1 MFGHD
6 HFIKN
11 NQKRIIKW
19 DWFRISHDSKI
30 IFVLCGYLVSF
41 LFILEKKDN
50 FILLCNIWSR
60 VIIFSSS
67 YFAMKGRARSFSP
80 NNFKIITISRISREK
95 LLLLLML
102 ALSIYQ
108 SLYSFK
114 KKKNSFMIFYV
125 KTKKPQQQTAHNC
138 VKWRKRHVILTAEN
152 MFGKKVEMV
161 TRHSKQHGFIHMTIW
176 AQGFWGV
183 SRTRQ

>member
-1 MFGHD
+1 MRLISD
-6 HFIKN
+6 IS
-11 NQKRIIKW
+11 
-19 DWFRISHDSKI
+19 WFKK
-30 IFVLCGYLVSF
+30 SF
-41 LFILEKKDN
+41 LYFAVISFFPLYFRKKKDN

-95 LLLLLML
+95 LLLLLLL

-114 KKKNSFMIFYV
+114 KKKISFMIFYV
-125 KTKKPQQQTAHNC
+125 KTKKPQQQTQHT
-138 VKWRKRHVILTAEN
+138 TAWNEEN
-152 MFGKKVEMV
+152 VMWFWQLKTCSGKKL
-161 TRHSKQHGFIHMTIW
+161 RW
-176 AQGFWGV
+176 
-183 SRTRQ
+183 

>member
-11 NQKRIIKW
+11 HQKRIIKW
-19 DWFRISHDSKI
+19 DWFRISHDSKNH
-30 IFVLCGYLVSF
+30 FCTLRLFLSF

-95 LLLLLML
+95 LLLLLLL

-114 KKKNSFMIFYV
+114 EKKFHSWFFMSKPKNHNNKQHTTAWNEENVMWFWQL
-125 KTKKPQQQTAHNC
+125 KTC
-138 VKWRKRHVILTAEN
+138 S
-152 MFGKKVEMV
+152 GKKL
-161 TRHSKQHGFIHMTIW
+161 RW
-176 AQGFWGV
+176 
-183 SRTRQ
+183 

>member
-1 MFGHD
+1 MIYGP
-6 HFIKN
+6 
-11 NQKRIIKW
+11 
-19 DWFRISHDSKI
+19 
-30 IFVLCGYLVSF
+30 
-41 LFILEKKDN
+41 
-50 FILLCNIWSR
+50 SR

-67 YFAMKGRARSFSP
+67 YFALKGRARSFSP

-95 LLLLLML
+95 LLLLLLL

-114 KKKNSFMIFYV
+114 EKKFHSWFFMSKPKNHNNKHS
-125 KTKKPQQQTAHNC
+125 THNC

>member
-11 NQKRIIKW
+11 HQKRIIKW
-19 DWFRISHDSKI
+19 DWFRISHDSKNH
-30 IFVLCGYLVSF
+30 FCTLRLFLSF
-41 LFILEKKDN
+41 LFILEKKNN

-95 LLLLLML
+95 LLLLLLL

-114 KKKNSFMIFYV
+114 KKKFHSWFFMSKPKNHNNKQHTTAWNEENVMWFWQL
-125 KTKKPQQQTAHNC
+125 KTC
-138 VKWRKRHVILTAEN
+138 S
-152 MFGKKVEMV
+152 GKKL
-161 TRHSKQHGFIHMTIW
+161 RW
-176 AQGFWGV
+176 
-183 SRTRQ
+183 

>member
-11 NQKRIIKW
+11 HQKRIIKW
-19 DWFRISHDSKI
+19 DWFRISHDSKNH
-30 IFVLCGYLVSF
+30 FCTLRLFLSF

-95 LLLLLML
+95 LLLLLLL

-114 KKKNSFMIFYV
+114 KKKIFHSWFFMSKPKNHNNKHSTQLREMK
-125 KTKKPQQQTAHNC
+125 KTSCDFDSWK
-138 VKWRKRHVILTAEN
+138 HVREKSWDGN
-152 MFGKKVEMV
+152 
-161 TRHSKQHGFIHMTIW
+161 
-176 AQGFWGV
+176 
-183 SRTRQ
+183 

>member
-1 MFGHD
+1 MRLISD
-6 HFIKN
+6 IS
-11 NQKRIIKW
+11 
-19 DWFRISHDSKI
+19 WFKK
-30 IFVLCGYLVSF
+30 SF
-41 LFILEKKDN
+41 LYFAVISFFTLYFRKKKDN

-95 LLLLLML
+95 LLLLLLL

-114 KKKNSFMIFYV
+114 KKKFHSWFFMSKPKNHNNKHSTQLREMK
-125 KTKKPQQQTAHNC
+125 KTSCDFDSWK
-138 VKWRKRHVILTAEN
+138 HVREKSWDGN
-152 MFGKKVEMV
+152 
-161 TRHSKQHGFIHMTIW
+161 
-176 AQGFWGV
+176 
-183 SRTRQ
+183 

>member
-1 MFGHD
+1 MISKSGNCLVMITSLKTIKKESLNEIDFGYLM
-6 HFIKN
+6 I
-11 NQKRIIKW
+11 Q
-19 DWFRISHDSKI
+19 KI
-30 IFVLCGYLVSF
+30 IFVLCGYFF
-41 LFILEKKDN
+41 LSSLFQKKDN

-95 LLLLLML
+95 LLSLLLL

-114 KKKNSFMIFYV
+114 KKKFFSFMIFYV

-138 VKWRKRHVILTAEN
+138 VK
-152 MFGKKVEMV
+152 
-161 TRHSKQHGFIHMTIW
+161 
-176 AQGFWGV
+176 
-183 SRTRQ
+183 

>member
-11 NQKRIIKW
+11 HQKRIIKW
-19 DWFRISHDSKI
+19 DWFRISHDSKNH
-30 IFVLCGYLVSF
+30 FCTLRLFLSF

-95 LLLLLML
+95 LLLLLLL

-114 KKKNSFMIFYV
+114 KKKFHSWFFMSKPKNHNNKQHTTAWNEENVMWFWQL
-125 KTKKPQQQTAHNC
+125 KTC
-138 VKWRKRHVILTAEN
+138 S
-152 MFGKKVEMV
+152 GKKL
-161 TRHSKQHGFIHMTIW
+161 RW
-176 AQGFWGV
+176 
-183 SRTRQ
+183 

>member
-1 MFGHD
+1 MISKSGNCLVMITSLKTIKKESLNEIDFGYLM
-6 HFIKN
+6 I
-11 NQKRIIKW
+11 Q
-19 DWFRISHDSKI
+19 KI
-30 IFVLCGYLVSF
+30 IFVLCGYISF
-41 LFILEKKDN
+41 FPLYFRKKDN

-95 LLLLLML
+95 LLLLLLL

-114 KKKNSFMIFYV
+114 EKKFHSWFFMSKPKNHNNKQHTTAWNEENVMWFWQL
-125 KTKKPQQQTAHNC
+125 KTC
-138 VKWRKRHVILTAEN
+138 S
-152 MFGKKVEMV
+152 GKKL
-161 TRHSKQHGFIHMTIW
+161 RW
-176 AQGFWGV
+176 
-183 SRTRQ
+183 

>member
-1 MFGHD
+1 MWKLFGHD
-6 HFIKN
+6 QFIKN
-11 NQKRIIKW
+11 HRKRIIKW
-19 DWFRISHDSKI
+19 DWFRISHDSKNH
-30 IFVLCGYLVSF
+30 FCTLRLFLSF

-95 LLLLLML
+95 LLLLLLL

-114 KKKNSFMIFYV
+114 KKKFHSWFFMSKPKNHNNKQHTTAWNEENVMWFWQL
-125 KTKKPQQQTAHNC
+125 KTC
-138 VKWRKRHVILTAEN
+138 S
-152 MFGKKVEMV
+152 GKKL
-161 TRHSKQHGFIHMTIW
+161 RW
-176 AQGFWGV
+176 
-183 SRTRQ
+183 